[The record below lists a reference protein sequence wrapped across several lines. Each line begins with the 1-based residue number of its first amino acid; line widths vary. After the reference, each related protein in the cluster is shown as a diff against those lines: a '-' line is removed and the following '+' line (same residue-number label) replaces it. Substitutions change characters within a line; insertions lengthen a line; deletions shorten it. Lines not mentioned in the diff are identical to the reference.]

1 MRQGGPSTWR
11 QPRAV
16 LEANGERG
24 RAGGADASTG
34 LLKGR
39 RPPSGVVWTSRR
51 VSGRVRLG
59 RGGLTGGVV
68 LRLEFKVG
76 FPQNREG
83 DFGDRGPCA
92 LSALIRPPG
101 PVLELRTVV
110 FNI

>member
-1 MRQGGPSTWR
+1 M
-11 QPRAV
+11 
-16 LEANGERG
+16 
-24 RAGGADASTG
+24 
-34 LLKGR
+34 
-39 RPPSGVVWTSRR
+39 
-51 VSGRVRLG
+51 
-59 RGGLTGGVV
+59 V